1 MDKIFPEKINN
12 YLELIR
18 LNKPIGFMLLLW
30 PCWFSLAYIN
40 LPQHTLINYYLL
52 FLFGAVIMRSAGCII
67 NDLVDQNIDSKIE
80 RTALRPIAAKKISN
94 FHAIIFLIILLT
106 IGLLILLQFKFE
118 TILAGLV
125 CTPLIVM
132 YPFMKRITFWPQLFL
147 GIVFNWGIIICSV
160 EFFGTITKEFFIFY
174 LACIFWT
181 IGYDTI
187 YAFQDLKDDIK
198 NKIKSTAVLFGDK
211 GRYLVLISYTL
222 MFLLIGYLSF
232 LKTNKLVTMFF
243 FNVIKRYIFRHIS
256 YLRLFWFKSNL
267 FYFFFFFKPIFC
279 FLSSISFIASS
290 IVKLL
295 IV

>member
-40 LPQHTLINYYLL
+40 LPQHTLIKYYLL

-94 FHAIIFLIILLT
+94 THAIIFLIILLT
-106 IGLLILLQFKFE
+106 IGLLILLQFKLE

-160 EFFGTITKEFFIFY
+160 EFFGTITKEFLIFY

-198 NKIKSTAVLFGDK
+198 NKIKSTAVLFRDK
-211 GRYLVLISYTL
+211 GKDLVLTSYTL

-243 FNVIKRYIFRHIS
+243 LIIIIIFIFFNLLRWDHKSESNSGKIFRQNNTFGAMIFL
-256 YLRLFWFKSNL
+256 YL
-267 FYFFFFFKPIFC
+267 
-279 FLSSISFIASS
+279 LSF
-290 IVKLL
+290 
-295 IV
+295 

>member
-94 FHAIIFLIILLT
+94 LHAIIFLIILLT
-106 IGLLILLQFKFE
+106 IGLLILLQFKLK

-198 NKIKSTAVLFGDK
+198 NKIKSTAVLFRDK
-211 GRYLVLISYTL
+211 GKYLVLTSYTL

-232 LKTNKLVTMFF
+232 LKTNKVVTMFF
-243 FNVIKRYIFRHIS
+243 LIIIIIFIFFNLLRWDHKSESNSGKIFRQNNTFGAMIFL
-256 YLRLFWFKSNL
+256 YL
-267 FYFFFFFKPIFC
+267 
-279 FLSSISFIASS
+279 LSF
-290 IVKLL
+290 
-295 IV
+295 

>member
-94 FHAIIFLIILLT
+94 THAIIFLIILLT

-198 NKIKSTAVLFGDK
+198 NKIKSTAVLFRDK
-211 GRYLVLISYTL
+211 GKYLVLTSYTL

-243 FNVIKRYIFRHIS
+243 LIIIVIFIFFNLLRWDHESESNSGKIFRQNNTFGAMIFL
-256 YLRLFWFKSNL
+256 YL
-267 FYFFFFFKPIFC
+267 
-279 FLSSISFIASS
+279 LSF
-290 IVKLL
+290 
-295 IV
+295 

>member
-80 RTALRPIAAKKISN
+80 RTALRPIASKKISN
-94 FHAIIFLIILLT
+94 LHAIIFLIILLT

-198 NKIKSTAVLFGDK
+198 NKIKSTAVLLRDK
-211 GRYLVLISYTL
+211 GKYLVLTSYTL

-243 FNVIKRYIFRHIS
+243 LIIIIIFIFFNLLRWDHESESNSGKIFRQNNTFGAMIFL
-256 YLRLFWFKSNL
+256 YL
-267 FYFFFFFKPIFC
+267 
-279 FLSSISFIASS
+279 LSF
-290 IVKLL
+290 
-295 IV
+295 

>member
-40 LPQHTLINYYLL
+40 LPQHTLITYYLL

-67 NDLVDQNIDSKIE
+67 NDLVDQNIDSKIK

-94 FHAIIFLIILLT
+94 LNAIIFLIILLT
-106 IGLLILLQFKFE
+106 IGLLILFQFKFE

-125 CTPLIVM
+125 CTPLIVI

-174 LACIFWT
+174 LACVFWT

-198 NKIKSTAVLFGDK
+198 NKIRSTAVLFQEN
-211 GRYLVLISYTL
+211 GRYLVLACYTL
-222 MFLLIGYLSF
+222 MSLLIAYLSF
-232 LKTNKLVTMFF
+232 LKTNKLITMFF
-243 FNVIKRYIFRHIS
+243 LLAIIIFIFFNLLRWDHKSESNSGKIFRQNNVFGAMIFL
-256 YLRLFWFKSNL
+256 YL
-267 FYFFFFFKPIFC
+267 
-279 FLSSISFIASS
+279 LSF
-290 IVKLL
+290 
-295 IV
+295 

>member
-52 FLFGAVIMRSAGCII
+52 VLFGAVIMRSAGCII

-94 FHAIIFLIILLT
+94 LHAIIFLIILLT
-106 IGLLILLQFKFE
+106 IGLLILLQFKLE

-181 IGYDTI
+181 IVYDTI

-198 NKIKSTAVLFGDK
+198 NKIKSTAVLFRDK
-211 GRYLVLISYTL
+211 GKYLVLTSYTL

-243 FNVIKRYIFRHIS
+243 LIIIIIFIFFNLLRWDHKSESNSGKIFRQN
-256 YLRLFWFKSNL
+256 NL
-267 FYFFFFFKPIFC
+267 FGAMIFLYL
-279 FLSSISFIASS
+279 LSF
-290 IVKLL
+290 
-295 IV
+295 

>member
-94 FHAIIFLIILLT
+94 LHAIIFLIILLT

-198 NKIKSTAVLFGDK
+198 NKIKSTAVLFRDK
-211 GRYLVLISYTL
+211 GKFLVLTSYTL

-243 FNVIKRYIFRHIS
+243 LIIIVIFIFFNLLRWDHKSESNSGKIFRQNNT
-256 YLRLFWFKSNL
+256 FGAM
-267 FYFFFFFKPIFC
+267 IF
-279 FLSSISFIASS
+279 LY
-290 IVKLL
+290 LL
-295 IV
+295 IF

>member
-52 FLFGAVIMRSAGCII
+52 FLLGAFIMRSAGCII

-94 FHAIIFLIILLT
+94 FHAIIFLVILLT

-198 NKIKSTAVLFGDK
+198 NKIKSTAVLFRDK
-211 GRYLVLISYTL
+211 GKYLVLTSYTL

-243 FNVIKRYIFRHIS
+243 LIIIIIFIFFNLLRWDHKSESNSGKIFRQNNTFGAMIFL
-256 YLRLFWFKSNL
+256 YL
-267 FYFFFFFKPIFC
+267 
-279 FLSSISFIASS
+279 LSF
-290 IVKLL
+290 
-295 IV
+295 

>member
-40 LPQHTLINYYLL
+40 LPQHTLITYYLL
-52 FLFGAVIMRSAGCII
+52 FFFGAVIMRSAGCII

-94 FHAIIFLIILLT
+94 FNAIIFLIILLT

-118 TILAGLV
+118 TILTGLV
-125 CTPLIVM
+125 CAPLIVM

-198 NKIKSTAVLFGDK
+198 NKIKSTAVLFRDK
-211 GRYLVLISYTL
+211 GKYLVLTSYTL

-243 FNVIKRYIFRHIS
+243 LIIIVIFIFFNLLRWDHKSESNSGKIFRQNNTFGAMIFL
-256 YLRLFWFKSNL
+256 YL
-267 FYFFFFFKPIFC
+267 
-279 FLSSISFIASS
+279 LSF
-290 IVKLL
+290 
-295 IV
+295 

>member
-94 FHAIIFLIILLT
+94 LHAIIFLIILLT

-174 LACIFWT
+174 LACVFWT

-198 NKIKSTAVLFGDK
+198 NKIKSTAVLFRDNGK
-211 GRYLVLISYTL
+211 YLVLTSYTL

-243 FNVIKRYIFRHIS
+243 LIIIIIFIFFNLLRWDHKSESNSGKIFRQNNTFGAMIFL
-256 YLRLFWFKSNL
+256 YL
-267 FYFFFFFKPIFC
+267 
-279 FLSSISFIASS
+279 LSF
-290 IVKLL
+290 
-295 IV
+295 

>member
-94 FHAIIFLIILLT
+94 LHAIIFLIILLA

-198 NKIKSTAVLFGDK
+198 NKIKSTAVLFRDK
-211 GRYLVLISYTL
+211 GKYLVLASYTL

-243 FNVIKRYIFRHIS
+243 LIIIVVFIFFNLLRWDHKSESNSGKIFRQNNVFGAMIFL
-256 YLRLFWFKSNL
+256 YL
-267 FYFFFFFKPIFC
+267 
-279 FLSSISFIASS
+279 LSF
-290 IVKLL
+290 
-295 IV
+295 

>member
-94 FHAIIFLIILLT
+94 LHAIIFLIILLT

-198 NKIKSTAVLFGDK
+198 NKIKSTAVLFRGK
-211 GRYLVLISYTL
+211 GKYLVLTSYTL
-222 MFLLIGYLSF
+222 MFLLIGYLSS
-232 LKTNKLVTMFF
+232 LKTNKLVTMFII
-243 FNVIKRYIFRHIS
+243 NRI
-256 YLRLFWFKSNL
+256 
-267 FYFFFFFKPIFC
+267 
-279 FLSSISFIASS
+279 
-290 IVKLL
+290 
-295 IV
+295 

>member
-40 LPQHTLINYYLL
+40 LPQHNLINYYLL

-94 FHAIIFLIILLT
+94 LHAIIFLIILLT

-198 NKIKSTAVLFGDK
+198 NKIKSTAVLFRDK
-211 GRYLVLISYTL
+211 GKYLVLASYTL

-243 FNVIKRYIFRHIS
+243 LIIIIIFIFFNLLRWDHESESNSGKIFRQNNTFGAMIFL
-256 YLRLFWFKSNL
+256 YL
-267 FYFFFFFKPIFC
+267 
-279 FLSSISFIASS
+279 LSF
-290 IVKLL
+290 
-295 IV
+295 